1 MANIQSKAKLQIN
14 NADSK
19 LFLTNPAE
27 RSTCF
32 RSNVKKLSDRL
43 QGHHLNNRKEDSDV
57 TNLKQGIDQVE
68 TNIERMLKVVECNS
82 FDEAVTYY
90 SSLESDNCLLIER
103 INEDNRRMDDVESEI
118 QRLKGERCISEILE
132 DRQLNKLECIPSM
145 RKLRSHRLIKTIPTE
160 EN

>member
-103 INEDNRRMDDVESEI
+103 INEDNR